1 MKPVGT
7 GVSPTVTDVDT
18 GYVNDAVAP
27 LVSATT
33 DASYGACPLASTK
46 IVVVDGVPT
55 HVLTT
60 CTVDCGG
67 AGVGGVGVGG
77 VGVGVVGVVG
87 GGAQPGAMVMV
98 WAWVAVRPVES
109 TTFMV
114 KL

>member
-1 MKPVGT
+1 MGT
-7 GVSPTVTDVDT
+7 VVSPTVTDVDT
-18 GYVNDAVAP
+18 GYVNDVVAP
-27 LVSATT
+27 LVLATT

-46 IVVVDGVPT
+46 IVVVDGAPT

-77 VGVGVVGVVG
+77 VGVGGVGVV

-98 WAWVAVRPVES
+98 WAWVAVRVGAVES
-109 TTFMV
+109 TTVTV